1 MSSSKE
7 PPSPDSRNSS
17 PLFLIGRDAHGN
29 WVVQDQHGLY
39 GGLFV
44 NRTEALKFAMFEGGN
59 QPNAVV
65 MVPGVLELDVRR
77 RATTVSPLQ
86 LTPAIGQ
93 RRAA

>member
-1 MSSSKE
+1 MSNSKE

-29 WVVQDQHGLY
+29 WVVQDQRGLY

-65 MVPGVLELDVRR
+65 MVPGVLELDMRR
-77 RATTVSPLQ
+77 RAATASQLQ
-86 LTPAIGQ
+86 IAPAVDQ